1 MNPTRVLTTNWF
13 YLSHTVGMI
22 NLIKDLLR
30 SIYFLCSIQFLRMAL
45 LWTFSVAFS
54 HYQLFKDS
62 LFSHKIVSY
71 PRSSPSTFPNKPVCV
86 ITGVSSFFFLPSLAN
101 FIITMWILSFFLCRQ
116 HQAWDYL
123 LHASFLRKDMLL
135 LLVILYSFC

>member
-1 MNPTRVLTTNWF
+1 M
-13 YLSHTVGMI
+13 GMI

-30 SIYFLCSIQFLRMAL
+30 SLYFLCSIQFLRMAL

-71 PRSSPSTFPNKPVCV
+71 PRSSPSTYPNKPVCV
-86 ITGVSSFFFLPSLAN
+86 ITGVSSVLFSSLSCK
-101 FIITMWILSFFLCRQ
+101 F
-116 HQAWDYL
+116 HYYL
-123 LHASFLRKDMLL
+123 LLCEFYHF
-135 LLVILYSFC
+135 FCVGNFWLGIIYCMQAFYGRICCRYW